1 MLGALLLTPPLCL
14 LAAGLWLLLRP
25 TAWDASRGA
34 LPKLS
39 TLPYWVD
46 GRRARLQSAAS
57 LGGVTILAALG
68 CVAAVAALW
77 LASTTS
83 VREVRLYPWS
93 PLGLYGVT
101 LSLQV
106 DPVSLTIALLPPV
119 AATAALLSAARGERD
134 PGGTGRNR
142 RPLGAALLAASAAG
156 FMSAAGDLIALGLG
170 FMTLSLAVCA
180 SAWLTA
186 GAPHGRRTL
195 ACGYGAGICLLLA
208 SVSLARFNGS
218 VAYTQLS
225 PSTFGIASL
234 GLWLVAVLY
243 AAGALPGCRWV
254 GWMSQRGSPPA
265 LVSLGAAAGAAL
277 TLALRTYYLSGGES
291 GPASTQ
297 LLQAAGTALLV
308 GGGAWALIAPSNQ
321 IPALLLISWVGQLL
335 IALSAGTAEVAA
347 AALLYVVA
355 QTVAVAG
362 LLLTSQSQPTAASAA
377 RGAGP
382 AAASG
387 DPRPLLARIPS
398 LALLASA
405 CALPGTLGGFA
416 WSWLSGAAALAPGWA
431 SWAFAL
437 LVASQLTLVVPLARL
452 ARPSLQAAA
461 RGSATRRW
469 LRRVPLALPF
479 DRARDRP
486 PPRRYGRPSLQKG
499 WILLLSAALVALLIV
514 PAVAPAPILGWWS
527 AAVLTSLQ
535 GRPPITPAFHMAQ
548 PNYWWGLASVC
559 VLLAVLRPTVLFFGR
574 GPKALAREKWR
585 RLSVVA
591 RRGMRK
597 LAARCAPPR
606 VVQQIAGYGTRLV
619 DGAIAVAAPLEERY
633 YAAAVLLLAVLLMY
647 VVGR

>member
-1 MLGALLLTPPLCL
+1 MLAVLLLTPPLCL
-14 LAAGLWLLLRP
+14 LAAGLWLLLLP

-46 GRRARLQSAAS
+46 GRRARLQTAGS

-101 LSLQV
+101 LSLHV

-119 AATAALLSAARGERD
+119 AAAAALLSAARGERD
-134 PGGTGRNR
+134 PGGTGRNG

-186 GAPHGRRTL
+186 GAPHGRRSL

-225 PSTFGIASL
+225 PSTFGVASL

-243 AAGALPGCRWV
+243 AAGAVPGCRWV
-254 GWMSQRGSPPA
+254 GWVSQRGSPPA

-277 TLALRTYYLSGGES
+277 TLALRTHYLSGG
-291 GPASTQ
+291 GAGLASTQ
-297 LLQAAGTALLV
+297 LLQAAGAALLV
-308 GGGAWALIAPSNQ
+308 GGVAWALIAPSNQ

-335 IALSAGTAEVAA
+335 IALSAGTAEVVA

-362 LLLTSQSQPTAASAA
+362 LLLTSQSRPRAASAA
-377 RGAGP
+377 RGAG

-387 DPRPLLARIPS
+387 DPRPLLARLPP

-452 ARPSLQAAA
+452 ARPSLESAA
-461 RGSATRRW
+461 RSSATRRW

-479 DRARDRP
+479 DRARDGP
-486 PPRRYGRPSLQKG
+486 PPRRYGRPSLQEG
-499 WILLLSAALVALLIV
+499 WILLVSAALVALLIV

-535 GRPPITPAFHMAQ
+535 GRPPITPAFHVAQ

-559 VLLAVLRPTVLFFGR
+559 VLLAVLRPPVLFLGWR
-574 GPKALAREKWR
+574 PKALAREKWR

-591 RRGMRK
+591 RRGMRR
-597 LAARCAPPR
+597 LAATCAPLR
-606 VVQQIAGYGTRLV
+606 VVQKIAEYGTRLV